1 LAARELIVRRTSST
15 DARRFFHALTAKGRC
30 LIDEVSPSFNPV
42 YSEIES
48 RFGIDRI
55 EDLNKRLTELLAAI
69 QIVSDDSLEPD
80 E

>member
-1 LAARELIVRRTSST
+1 
-15 DARRFFHALTAKGRC
+15 